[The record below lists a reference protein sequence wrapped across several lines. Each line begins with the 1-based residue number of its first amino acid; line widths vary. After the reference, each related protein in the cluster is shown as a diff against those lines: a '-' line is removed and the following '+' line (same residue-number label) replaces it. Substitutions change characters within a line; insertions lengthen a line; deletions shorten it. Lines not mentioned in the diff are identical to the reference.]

1 MVVPLRNKKEGKQNL
16 QSCIGKALGSYDDDD
31 DDDDH
36 GDGAEMGG
44 VYRTEE
50 MQEIVALMCQTQDL
64 GDMGLSGDRRLST
77 NTEKTGKQYKDSKS
91 KRFSCEQ
98 QK

>member
-16 QSCIGKALGSYDDDD
+16 QSCIRKALGSYDDDHH
-31 DDDDH
+31 H

-44 VYRTEE
+44 VYRTEK
-50 MQEIVALMCQTQDL
+50 MQEIIALMCQSQDL
-64 GDMGLSGDRRLST
+64 GDMGLSGDRRLGT
-77 NTEKTGKQYKDSKS
+77 NTEKTGKQYKDSKN